1 MEQSVVSRFD
11 PRRTDRTTTLH
22 RGFELFGE
30 QMPIVGRRSA
40 LDQLLKAFEHTKSAS
55 ELSTLAISGP
65 EGIGKTRLLFELAS
79 RVEEDGGS
87 VYRLRS
93 SEREPYA
100 KSRLAAQVVRHR
112 FGIPPHLSPEVLRER
127 LKESLDGLIPD
138 RRVGDAVRLFGHVLG
153 LPIHADEADV
163 KELFT
168 ERSFSS
174 VVSLIK
180 RDALRHPVLV
190 LADRIDEA
198 NEYDHTFLTK
208 LVEGAS
214 DRPIVVALGLRDISK
229 IPESLKKHATVSK
242 LNPLAKDEA
251 LELASVLFQ
260 RMEDPPKELVIAMAE
275 KSGGVP
281 GIMEQIL
288 RTLASKGIIDTGKRP
303 WVFRSDRLRKT
314 QMPESVEESAPVRI
328 NSLDERAR
336 GILQK
341 AAIAGPRFWFGGV
354 LALMRVDREDGVS
367 LWVDD
372 RKRQRLNKVL
382 LDLQQSDVIRYD
394 ETSEIHDEAC
404 FVFQNPH
411 ESKLLLKGLND
422 RTRRKYHRLLAGWM
436 IRHVEIV
443 ENKCQ
448 WLEWAAYHEQEG
460 GRLNLAGKA
469 LLDAAKD
476 AHGRL
481 DLDLAHGNLQKA
493 KKLLSEDEGDLRFS
507 VFLLAG
513 DVASQSGRGQ
523 EAVEAYEEA
532 LYESVILDDMPKG
545 AEAYVCLGKALA
557 AEGNYVDAAEMVSRA
572 RQLYEDL
579 DDQEGVA
586 NALDALGRAIWLRG
600 GPDAYAEAQNYF
612 SKALKIRRYL
622 ENDRAIASSLVNLGR
637 IHHGKGYLV
646 HARKYFDEALS
657 VYTQLGERWG
667 ELDATVGMGATWFE
681 QSEYQRAAD
690 MWSRASKIAEEV
702 GDRRSLCILLNN
714 MGEAYIHLEDHAS
727 AQVFLREAREIA
739 SEVGEKRVVVDAM
752 RNEARDL
759 LKRSGPEKAL
769 VRIQEALELARQY
782 NSLFHTAMCRATYA
796 SIRIE
801 SLETLPAEEQDDA
814 HREISDEFNE
824 IIADLEKM
832 GEDLGLAK
840 VLHTYGCYLTSQGV
854 SRGKTLEQRAQK
866 IFSRRTRTASEE

>member
-1 MEQSVVSRFD
+1 
-11 PRRTDRTTTLH
+11 
-22 RGFELFGE
+22 
-30 QMPIVGRRSA
+30 MPIVGRQSV
-40 LDQLLKAFEHTKSAS
+40 LDQLLKACEHTKSAS
-55 ELSTLAISGP
+55 VLSTLAITGP

-79 RVEEDGGS
+79 RIEEDGGS

-138 RRVGDAVRLFGHVLG
+138 RRVGDAIRLFGHVLG

-163 KELFT
+163 QELFT

-198 NEYDHTFLTK
+198 NEYDHAFLTK
-208 LVEGAS
+208 LVEGAN
-214 DRPIVVALGLRDISK
+214 DRPVVVALGLRDISK

-242 LNPLAKDEA
+242 LNPLGNDEA
-251 LELASVLFQ
+251 FELARVLFE
-260 RMEDPPKELVIAMAE
+260 RMEDPPNELVIAMAE

-281 GIMEQIL
+281 GVMEQIL

-314 QMPESVEESAPVRI
+314 KMPESVEESAPERI
-328 NSLDERAR
+328 SSLDERAH

-354 LALMRVDREDGVS
+354 LALMRVDREDTVA

-394 ETSEIHDEAC
+394 DTSEIQDEAC

-411 ESKLLLKGLND
+411 EAKLLLKDLND

-436 IRHVEIV
+436 IRHVDRV
-443 ENKCQ
+443 ENRCQ

-469 LLDAAKD
+469 LLDAAQD
-476 AHGRL
+476 AHKRL
-481 DLDLAHGNLQKA
+481 DLDLAQGNLEKA
-493 KKLLSEDEGDLRFS
+493 RRLLSEDEGDLRFA
-507 VFLLAG
+507 VFLLMG
-513 DVASQSGRGQ
+513 EVASQAGRTK
-523 EAVEAYEEA
+523 ESVEAFEEA
-532 LYESVILDDMPKG
+532 LHESVILDDMRKG
-545 AEAYVCLGKALA
+545 AKAYVCLGKAMA

-572 RQLYEDL
+572 RQLYQDL

-586 NALDALGRAIWLRG
+586 NALDTLGRAIWLRG
-600 GPDAYAEAQNYF
+600 GPDAYAEAQGYF
-612 SKALKIRRYL
+612 AKALKIRRGM
-622 ENDRAIASSLVNLGR
+622 EDDKAIASSLVNLGR
-637 IHHGKGYLV
+637 VHLGKGYLQ

-657 VYTQLGERWG
+657 IYGQREERWG

-681 QSEYQRAAD
+681 QSEFQRAAD
-690 MWSRASKIAEEV
+690 MWSRATKIAEEI

-727 AQVFLREAREIA
+727 AQVYLREAREIA
-739 SEVGEKRVVVDAM
+739 TEVGERRVVVDAM

-759 LKRSGPEKAL
+759 LKRAGPKQAL
-769 VRIQEALELARQY
+769 DRIQEALELAKQY

-796 SIRIE
+796 SIRME
-801 SLETLPAEEQDDA
+801 TLETLPPEELDKA

-824 IIADLEKM
+824 IIADLEQM
-832 GEDLGLAK
+832 GVDLGLAK
-840 VLHTYGCYLTSQGV
+840 VLQVYGRYLTAQGV
-854 SRGKTLEQRAQK
+854 PRGKTLEQRAQK
-866 IFSRRTRTASEE
+866 IFSRRTRTAAEE